1 MALETLGKV
10 LLDPKAT
17 WTTKEQQQAMLA
29 VLKREQDVMAM
40 LKTGGGKSMLAI
52 IPAVM
57 MKKEGIILT
66 LPLKSLMTDWE
77 RKLTEMKIPFQVYH
91 PNSNG
96 GRLRSDINLILV
108 SADRATHAGWRQAL
122 ATINQVLPVTQLV
135 FDEAHLVLL
144 SEDFRKSLT
153 NISELRQLP
162 MQLILLSGTV
172 PPQSVMALKSAFR
185 LTSDTI
191 QVRQSSNRPEL
202 EYVMERAMGS
212 PGIPSKVMNIVKRER
227 QGWKEEDR
235 GLVFVTYVE
244 DGKALAAQVSE
255 IKNKK
260 KYKFADQNKID
271 QLAILQWKC
280 RDQQ

>member
-17 WTTKEQQQAMLA
+17 WTTKKQQQAMLE

-122 ATINQVLPVTQLV
+122 ATINQVLPVTRLV

-191 QVRQSSNRPEL
+191 QVRQSSN
-202 EYVMERAMGS
+202 
-212 PGIPSKVMNIVKRER
+212 
-227 QGWKEEDR
+227 
-235 GLVFVTYVE
+235 
-244 DGKALAAQVSE
+244 
-255 IKNKK
+255 
-260 KYKFADQNKID
+260 
-271 QLAILQWKC
+271 
-280 RDQQ
+280 